1 MLYISSKFTD
11 RFKIQ
16 TAYYGLGCLALLMP
30 LASVCGPKGSFWFGF
45 VNMAI
50 AGAFNGTST
59 VAVFGIAG
67 FLPFKFMGAIMFG

>member
-1 MLYISSKFTD
+1 M
-11 RFKIQ
+11 
-16 TAYYGLGCLALLMP
+16 LMP
-30 LASVCGPKGSFWFGF
+30 LASVFGPKGSFWFGF
-45 VNMAI
+45 ANMAI